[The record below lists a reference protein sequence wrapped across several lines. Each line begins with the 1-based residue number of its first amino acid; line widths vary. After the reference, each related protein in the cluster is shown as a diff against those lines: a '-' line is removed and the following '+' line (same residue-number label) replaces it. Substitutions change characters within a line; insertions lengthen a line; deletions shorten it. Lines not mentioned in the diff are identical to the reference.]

1 MAIRSEVWCGLSD
14 VAAAADLYDQLEP
27 YGDRLAFSVPVAFRG
42 SMQLTLGELARVIGD
57 RPAARRRLES
67 ARRVH
72 AELGLEA
79 WVGRTDLAIA
89 RLGPGIP

>member
-1 MAIRSEVWCGLSD
+1 
-14 VAAAADLYDQLEP
+14 
-27 YGDRLAFSVPVAFRG
+27 
-42 SMQLTLGELARVIGD
+42 
-57 RPAARRRLES
+57 
-67 ARRVH
+67 VH